1 MRILAISGSL
11 RARPSN
17 TAVLIAA
24 ARLVPTG
31 MDIVSYTGLCTL
43 PHFNP
48 DLDTDEPPENV
59 RALRREI
66 GSCDGML
73 ISSPEYARGVAGAM
87 KNALDWLVSSL
98 EFPNKPVALIN
109 ASPRASHADAALR
122 LTLTTMSARL
132 VEEASITLPLL
143 GRDLDADGILRDE
156 TLSAPLRRALERFSL
171 AIG

>member
-1 MRILAISGSL
+1 MNFHSGSLDSIKFAMRILAISGSL
-11 RARPSN
+11 RAKSPN

-24 ARLVPTG
+24 AQLAPRE
-31 MDIVSYTGLCTL
+31 MHIVSYTGLSTL

-87 KNALDWLVSSL
+87 KNALDWLAAAWSFQTNLSRSSM
-98 EFPNKPVALIN
+98 
-109 ASPRASHADAALR
+109 R
-122 LTLTTMSARL
+122 
-132 VEEASITLPLL
+132 
-143 GRDLDADGILRDE
+143 
-156 TLSAPLRRALERFSL
+156 RRALPRGCGIASDIDDDVGAAGGRGFDHPAVARARPRRGPDL
-171 AIG
+171 KG